1 MSAPSGVTGPPCH
14 TPAPGATGR
23 ETSATVRAGRAGPG
37 AVAAPDGDRLAAGV
51 LACLPEM
58 TPARLRR
65 LLAAPGGPARA
76 LRAVREGRAHRVL
89 MASASRA
96 PGGGGRL
103 PGTGEDEGC
112 GPATGPIPARAGG
125 HGEAGPDQLVQLARR
140 WAALDLDALADRLR
154 SRGTSIH
161 LATDPDGPL
170 PDDVAEA
177 PAVLLAEGDRPGVWA
192 APRVAV
198 VGTRAASPHGLA
210 DAAELGAALAA
221 AGVVVVSGLAV
232 GIDAAAHQGALDAGG
247 GVIGVLA
254 TGLDVVYPRRHGPLH
269 ARVRAAGMLCTEAGF
284 GTPPDAF
291 RFPVRNRIIAG
302 IADVVVVVEARTRG
316 GAMITAR
323 LALEYGR
330 TVFALPGSRRN
341 PAAAG
346 TNALLAEG
354 PVVPLLAP
362 DDVLVALG
370 MTAGARRGCRDRR
383 PPPGSPDG
391 RAVLAALAGEAA
403 DPDAICHRTGL
414 AIERVLAAVAE
425 LRRCGHVTRERGLI
439 WPC

>member
-1 MSAPSGVTGPPCH
+1 
-14 TPAPGATGR
+14 
-23 ETSATVRAGRAGPG
+23 
-37 AVAAPDGDRLAAGV
+37 
-51 LACLPEM
+51 M

-65 LLAAPGGPARA
+65 LLSAPGGPERA
-76 LRAVREGRAHRVL
+76 LRAVREGWAHRLL
-89 MASASRA
+89 MAPASLA
-96 PGGGGRL
+96 PGAEHRL
-103 PGTGEDEGC
+103 PGADEGERC
-112 GPATGPIPARAGG
+112 RPSAQPIPARGGG
-125 HGEAGPDQLVQLARR
+125 HRQAGADHLMGLARR
-140 WAALDLDALADRLR
+140 WAALDLDGLADRLR

-170 PDDVAEA
+170 PDDVDDV

-232 GIDAAAHQGALDAGG
+232 GIDAAAHEGALEAGG

-269 ARVRAAGMLCTEAGF
+269 ARVRTAGVLCTEAGF
-284 GTPPDAF
+284 GTPPEAF

-302 IADVVVVVEARTRG
+302 IADVVVVVEARARG

-346 TNALLAEG
+346 ANALLAEG
-354 PVVPLLAP
+354 PVVPLLDP
-362 DDVLVALG
+362 DDVVVALG
-370 MTAGARRGCRDRR
+370 MTAGSRRGGRDRR
-383 PPPGSPDG
+383 PPVGSPDG

-403 DPDAICHRTGL
+403 DLDAICHRTGL

-425 LRRCGHVTRERGLI
+425 LRRFGHATLERGLI